1 MSLEQTFLNELLD
14 AIKNDRLTL
23 PTLPEVALRIKEV
36 VGDPDA
42 SSAMIA
48 DEIAKD
54 AALAARIIKVAN
66 SPLLRGR
73 VVVDNLQLAIT
84 RMGVTFVRNLATGL
98 AMEQMFQATN
108 DQVDAKLR
116 QSWEHSIEVASICQV
131 LASHYTKLKPDQ
143 AMLAGLVHEIGI
155 LPILTCAEE
164 TPEIL
169 EHEGVLDKIIQRL
182 HPKIGSAILK
192 TWDFPEELIGVPLG
206 YLDFKRQHEGPADY
220 IDVVT
225 VANLQSYAGSDHP
238 LGQMD
243 WSQVPAFEKLG
254 MSPEIDVHEVDE
266 LAEDLHEARS
276 ALA

>member
-23 PTLPEVALRIKEV
+23 PTLPEVALRIKEAV
-36 VGDPDA
+36 EDPDA
-42 SSAMIA
+42 SSAVIA

-73 VVVDNLQLAIT
+73 VAVDNLQLAIT

-108 DQVDAKLR
+108 DQIDAKLR

-155 LPILTCAEE
+155 LPILTCAED

-169 EHEGVLDKIIQRL
+169 EHEGILDKIIQRL

-192 TWDFPEELIGVPLG
+192 TWDFPEELVGVPMG
-206 YLDFKRQHEGPADY
+206 YLDFKREHEGPADY
-220 IDVVT
+220 IDIVT

-266 LAEDLHEARS
+266 LAEDLNEARS

>member
-23 PTLPEVALRIKEV
+23 PTLPEVALRIKEAV
-36 VGDPDA
+36 EDPDA